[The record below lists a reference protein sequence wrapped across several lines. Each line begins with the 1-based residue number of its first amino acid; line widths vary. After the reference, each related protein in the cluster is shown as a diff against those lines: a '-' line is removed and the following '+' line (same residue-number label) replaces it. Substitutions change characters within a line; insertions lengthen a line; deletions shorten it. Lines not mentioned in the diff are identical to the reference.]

1 MKLFL
6 PVSSVYKL
14 LAKEENCGFLELKM
28 ALLVLDVFSSFCF
41 HGQSSS
47 DFEVFWMYALSGRSV
62 VMGNEHFRR
71 VTLKWGT
78 QVRFIGAL
86 LVLGSYRIDKNQRGN
101 VELTSG
107 LVFVLGIGFVVQ
119 LLLRKTPF

>member
-1 MKLFL
+1 M
-6 PVSSVYKL
+6 YKL

-62 VMGNEHFRR
+62 VMGNEQFRR
-71 VTLKWGT
+71 VTLEWGT

-107 LVFVLGIGFVVQ
+107 PVFVLGIGFVVQ